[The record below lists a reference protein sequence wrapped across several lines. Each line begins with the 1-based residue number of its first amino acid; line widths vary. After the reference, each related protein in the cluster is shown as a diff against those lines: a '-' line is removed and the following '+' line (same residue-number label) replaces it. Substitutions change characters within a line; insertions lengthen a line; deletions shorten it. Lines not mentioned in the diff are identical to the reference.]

1 TRRLDMIL
9 DVLLRAGLGVAQLP
23 LHVAAAD
30 SRLVPVM
37 LSKKPPDREI
47 WMLLRKDVAR
57 LPRVRAVADY
67 LAAMFR
73 RDRRVLAG

>member
-1 TRRLDMIL
+1 
-9 DVLLRAGLGVAQLP
+9 
-23 LHVAAAD
+23 
-30 SRLVPVM
+30 M